1 MHQEIPDTIVM
12 DRKNLKLRSYSW
24 YARLKVPRSLRAIVG
39 KSEIVKALH
48 TRDLREANRLKHA
61 ALAEMHNQL
70 LRAEAQ
76 TLMPL
81 DAAKTLLA
89 TAREMADAVT
99 VGSAT
104 QREADTAL
112 QIHLREQSSELEAR
126 AQSVGASPAQIVER
140 TLTLAR
146 RTLSGGRV
154 YRISKSIRA
163 YLDEKAPYVTKQ
175 TLDQKQRKRSN

>member
-1 MHQEIPDTIVM
+1 MHHEIPGTITM
-12 DRKNLKLRSYSW
+12 DRKNLKLRSHSW
-24 YARLKVPRSLRAIVG
+24 YARLKVPASLQAIVR

-81 DAAKTLLA
+81 DAAKMLQV
-89 TAREMADAVT
+89 TAREMAHAVT
-99 VGSAT
+99 AGSAT

-112 QIHLREQSSELEAR
+112 QIHLREQSSALESQ
-126 AQSVGASPAQIVER
+126 AQAVGASPAQIVER
-140 TLTLAR
+140 TLMLAR

-154 YRISKSIRA
+154 YTISKSIRT
-163 YLDEKAPYVTKQ
+163 YLDEKAPYVTQQ
-175 TLDQKQRKRSN
+175 TLDQKQR